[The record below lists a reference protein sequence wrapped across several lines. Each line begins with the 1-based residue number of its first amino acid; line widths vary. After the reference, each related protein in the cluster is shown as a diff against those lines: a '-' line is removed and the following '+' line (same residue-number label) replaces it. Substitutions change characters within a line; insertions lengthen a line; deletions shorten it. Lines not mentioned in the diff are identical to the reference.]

1 MRLLT
6 RFTFKRLMPALAGLA
21 FLQISACSMAAED
34 AVVIPPPAHD
44 LASVAAGQSP
54 NSATAVF
61 AGGCFWGV
69 QGVFQHVRGVS
80 QAVSGYAGGSAETA
94 HYEQVGGGD
103 TGHAE
108 AVQITYDP
116 QQISYGTLLQVFFS
130 VAHDP
135 TQLDRQG
142 PDRGTQYRSA
152 IFVQDDAQ
160 KAVAKDYIAQLDAAH
175 VYAKPIVTRLE
186 PLAGFYAA
194 EDYHQNFLTNHPN
207 HGYIVVNDL
216 PKVRNLE
223 AMFGDRYVREPVLVK
238 VE

>member
-1 MRLLT
+1 MRLLN
-6 RFTFKRLMPALAGLA
+6 RFPLKRLMPALAGLA
-21 FLQISACSMAAED
+21 FLQLSACSMAAEE

-44 LASVAAGQSP
+44 LASDSAH
-54 NSATAVF
+54 SATAIF

-80 QAVSGYAGGSAETA
+80 QAVSGYAGGSAQTA

-116 QQISYGTLLQVFFS
+116 QQVSYGTLLQVFFS

-135 TQLDRQG
+135 TQLNRQG

-160 KAVAKDYIAQLDAAH
+160 KRIAQDYIAQLDAAH
-175 VYAKPIVTRLE
+175 VYAKPIITRLE

-223 AMFGDRYVREPVLVK
+223 AMFGDRYVREPVLVP
-238 VE
+238 

>member
-21 FLQISACSMAAED
+21 FLQLSACSMAAEE

-44 LASVAAGQSP
+44 LASHSA

-80 QAVSGYAGGSAETA
+80 QAVSGYAGGSAATA

-116 QQISYGTLLQVFFS
+116 QQVSYGTLLQVFFS

-135 TQLDRQG
+135 TQLNRQG
-142 PDRGTQYRSA
+142 PDSGTQYRSA

-160 KAVAKDYIAQLDAAH
+160 KAVAQNYIAQLDAAH

-216 PKVRNLE
+216 PKVRNLK
-223 AMFGDRYVREPVLVK
+223 AMFGDRYVREPVLVQ
-238 VE
+238 VQ